1 MAEKYISQIE
11 SVCYAT
17 LAYVLS
23 ASLTWHGFV
32 INCFQFFAYLA
43 QTHSSVRKDLVFRD
57 LLLDDLCEDYL
68 ERKAETALLQVLFKH
83 QCLFLA
89 LSHVFFRGRVWLQC
103 DTCWLL
109 VHFSRLF
116 WGLDVV
122 VLWNR
127 AVCGLGLD
135 FVHCVLFF

>member
-68 ERKAETALLQVLFKH
+68 E
-83 QCLFLA
+83 
-89 LSHVFFRGRVWLQC
+89 G
-103 DTCWLL
+103 
-109 VHFSRLF
+109 
-116 WGLDVV
+116 
-122 VLWNR
+122 
-127 AVCGLGLD
+127 
-135 FVHCVLFF
+135 